1 MIKQMIRQAG
11 VAAALALALVPGL
24 SAAQFSDS
32 YNFLKAVRDRDGKKV
47 TDIISKPGS
56 VIIDTRDPST
66 SETALNIV
74 TRARD
79 LTWMNFLLSRGAKP
93 DIKDKAGD
101 TPLMISAQLGFVEGA
116 QTLIKYRAGVD
127 VANGSGETPLIR
139 AVQLRNTALVQ
150 YLLSVGANPAKSDSL
165 AGLSARDYAL
175 RDRRSLAILK
185 LIDAAKPVKP
195 AVVAGPK

>member
-1 MIKQMIRQAG
+1 MIKQMIRQAS

-24 SAAQFSDS
+24 AAAQFSDS

-116 QTLIKYRAGVD
+116 QTLIKFRAGVD
-127 VANGSGETPLIR
+127 VPNSAGETPLIR